1 MLDIY
6 VDADG
11 SPVKDEVFRVARR
24 YSLRVFL
31 VANTVIQGSP
41 SDRWESIV
49 VRGGPDE
56 ADHWIAEHV
65 EKDDIV
71 VTADIPL
78 ADRSLSKGARALGPT
93 GKPFTDKNIGGAL
106 ASRELSK
113 ELRQMGM
120 ITGGPRPMRKEDRS
134 RFLSSLD
141 ALVQSIRRTSPRR
154 EDPTGP

>member
-31 VANTVIQGSP
+31 VANTVIQGP
-41 SDRWESIV
+41 AGDRWESIV

-78 ADRSLSKGARALGPT
+78 ADRSLNKGARALGPS
-93 GKPFTDKNIGGAL
+93 GKPFTDRNIGGAL

-113 ELRQMGM
+113 ELRQMGVV
-120 ITGGPRPMRKEDRS
+120 TGGPRPMRKEDRS

-141 ALVQSIRRTSPRR
+141 AIVQAIKRDSNRGGNP
-154 EDPTGP
+154 PP

>member
-6 VDADG
+6 IDADG

-41 SDRWESIV
+41 GDRWESIV

-71 VTADIPL
+71 VTSDIPL
-78 ADRSLSKGARALGPT
+78 ADRCLAKGARALGPS

-113 ELRQMGM
+113 ELRQMGLV
-120 ITGGPRPMRKEDRS
+120 TGGPRPMRKEDRS

-141 ALVQSIRRTSPRR
+141 SMVQSILRTTRQRPNPPS
-154 EDPTGP
+154 